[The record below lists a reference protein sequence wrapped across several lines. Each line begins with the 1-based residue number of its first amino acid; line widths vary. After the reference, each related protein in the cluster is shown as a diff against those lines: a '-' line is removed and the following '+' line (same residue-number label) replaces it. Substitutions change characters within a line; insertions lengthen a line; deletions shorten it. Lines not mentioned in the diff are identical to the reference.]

1 MKAFSLCLFILV
13 TSTCGSAQRVC
24 VRHMIVPGYP
34 RLARTARLQGS
45 VNIEIQIDAEGT
57 VVSAV
62 ASGANKVLQRAAEQ
76 NLRQWTFYPRLL
88 TGGSSSTRLK
98 VTFVYRLEGEQ
109 EYYDPPPRV
118 VLDIPSRVQI
128 TTNPPEPQ
136 P

>member
-34 RLARTARLQGS
+34 RLARLARLQGS
-45 VNIEIQIDAEGT
+45 VSVEIQIDAKGE
-57 VVSAV
+57 VVSAAATG
-62 ASGANKVLQRAAEQ
+62 ASNILQRAAEQ
-76 NLRQWTFYPRLL
+76 NLRQWTFYPRRLA
-88 TGGSSSTRLK
+88 GGSSSTRFAI
-98 VTFVYRLEGEQ
+98 TFVYRLEGEQ

-118 VLDIPSRVQI
+118 VLDLPSRVQI
-128 TTNPPEPQ
+128 MTNPPEPQ